1 MRITKI
7 LAAILALALMLS
19 LFACGDKPEETTTSK
34 PEETTAPKETK
45 ETTAE
50 DTTEEITTVE
60 EIEEPIAEETTKA
73 EATEA
78 KTEETTTVTETTA
91 TETTATETTA
101 TETETE
107 TVTESDTVSETDTE
121 ETTRFDYFGADMNEY
136 VSLESGALESIEIE
150 ISSEYLID
158 ENDVKEYVEGIRL
171 ENRIPLNNGAQVSD
185 QAIKLGDSAYIY
197 FNGTINGEAFEG
209 GSNWEDPKPLELAIG
224 YDDFLPGFDEQLIGI
239 IPTSTSKEAPI
250 KISTAFPADY
260 WDESLAGTEIVFDVW
275 VVYIVQYELPE
286 YNADFI
292 LDVLEYETEESCTD
306 VVAEFEASVLAELKA
321 EAEYWEEYDKEAAL
335 ADYLVDKMTVVK
347 YPESELAHYYNN
359 IYSQLVE
366 YMEFYQSM
374 GMEFDSFGDFV
385 ILVMELEEGAD
396 WHAALMEAYVYPMV
410 NQHLMI
416 HSVAQELN
424 ITVTIDDCQAYLEE
438 QMEETDMTAEEI
450 IEELGGYYMLKETVL
465 YEKMIDTLLETVI
478 VLYV

>member
-7 LAAILALALMLS
+7 LAAIMALTLMLS

-50 DTTEEITTVE
+50 DTTAEITTVE
-60 EIEEPIAEETTKA
+60 ETEEPIAEETTKA

-78 KTEETTTVTETTA
+78 KTEETTTV

-136 VSLESGALESIEIE
+136 VSLENGALESIEIE

-158 ENDVKEYVEGIRL
+158 ENDVKEYVEELRL
-171 ENRIPLNNGAQVSD
+171 ENRIPLNNGAQVND

-197 FNGTINGEAFEG
+197 FNGTLNGEAFEG
-209 GSNWEDPKPLELAIG
+209 GSNWEDPKPLELVIG
-224 YDDFLPGFDEQLIGI
+224 YGDFLPGFDEQLIGV
-239 IPTSTSKEAPI
+239 IPSSTSKEAPI
-250 KISTAFPADY
+250 KINATFPADY

-286 YNADFI
+286 YNEDFI
-292 LDVLEYETEESCTD
+292 LDVLEYETEEGCTD
-306 VVAEFEASVLAELKA
+306 VVAEFEASILAELKA

-347 YPESELAHYYNN
+347 YPESELAFYYNN
-359 IYSQLVE
+359 IYSQLVV
-366 YMEFYQSM
+366 YMEFYQSA
-374 GMEFDSFGDFV
+374 GMEFDSFGEFV

-396 WHAALMEAYVYPMV
+396 WHAELMNTYVYPIV

-424 ITVTIDDCQAYLEE
+424 ITVTDEDCQAYLEE
-438 QMEETDMTAEEI
+438 QMEESGMTAEEI

-465 YEKMIDTLLETVI
+465 YEKMIEILLETVT